1 MLIARNMQEICKY
14 IDCISQI
21 WNMQWKYAEMCRYV
35 KYGVFNMQMSII
47 AYFTFICT
55 PHFADAVTT
64 LSMSRCLQRRLSPGT
79 DTNLLHYQEV
89 RYQEAFHWQ
98 QMDKL
103 EMRMQ
108 LSLLSAQF
116 WSSCLLSGMVGL
128 WQAAVT
134 WSPYPCLRNVNAP
147 QGNLRYWEALN
158 LTWLKI
164 ASNGQK
170 EELSLSS
177 VMFWSRY
184 NACQWLYNLLKRLYY
199 TFVKNLL
206 RTASPGHLPMSD
218 HKHLESWPHWVYTRY
233 IQGMGWRAG
242 YSWYIFW
249 PVRANLG

>member
-1 MLIARNMQEICKY
+1 MHWICHKYAENMILYALNMHVYANCKKYARNMQIY
-14 IDCISQI
+14 RLYQS
-21 WNMQWKYAEMCRYV
+21 NMKYAVKICRIV
-35 KYGVFNMQMSII
+35 Q
-47 AYFTFICT
+47 IC
-55 PHFADAVTT
+55 
-64 LSMSRCLQRRLSPGT
+64 R
-79 DTNLLHYQEV
+79 
-89 RYQEAFHWQ
+89 
-98 QMDKL
+98 K
-103 EMRMQ
+103 
-108 LSLLSAQF
+108 
-116 WSSCLLSGMVGL
+116 
-128 WQAAVT
+128 
-134 WSPYPCLRNVNAP
+134 VNAP

-233 IQGMGWRAG
+233 IQGMGWREG